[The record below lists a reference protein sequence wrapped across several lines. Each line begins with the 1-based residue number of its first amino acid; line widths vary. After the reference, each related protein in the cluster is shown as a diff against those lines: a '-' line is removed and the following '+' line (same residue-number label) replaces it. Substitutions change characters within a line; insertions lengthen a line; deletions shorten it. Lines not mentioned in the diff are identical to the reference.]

1 MRLLF
6 FPKYTEKGASSRY
19 RTYQYLHYFNDYE
32 IEVFPFFDNRYTP
45 SQSFKSIKGVFYVAF
60 CYFRRC
66 LNMLRIKRS
75 DLVFLEYE
83 FMPYL
88 PFNTF
93 FFKLFNINYIV
104 DYDDAIFHNYDL
116 HPNRFIRFLLKDKV
130 SKVIKFSKT
139 VITGSPYLTGF
150 AKKYNQ
156 NVVEIPTS
164 INLNKYNTNN
174 NPISSKF
181 IIGWI
186 GSKAT
191 SYNLLSLISVFESL
205 KAKDLNFE
213 IRCIGFDR
221 ELENQFKNLPFFIV
235 DWNSETEVEEISKF
249 SVGIMPLENTAFNKG
264 KCAFKLIQYMAC
276 GIPTIS
282 TPLPANI
289 KVNRNNFNLF
299 ANSKDEWINA
309 FIELNKNPKRFKEIG
324 HLNRIIVE
332 NHYSIQSN
340 INLYKNIFKSTYCV
354 F

>member
-19 RTYQYLHYFNDYE
+19 RTYQYLQYFNEYE
-32 IEVFPFFDNRYTP
+32 IEVFPFFDNRYRP
-45 SQSFKSIKGVFYVAF
+45 SQSFKSIQGVFYVVF
-60 CYFRRC
+60 CYFRRS

-75 DLVFLEYE
+75 DLVFLEKE

-93 FFKLFNINYIV
+93 FFKLFKINYIV

-116 HPNRFIRFLLKDKV
+116 HQNRIIRFLLKDKV

-139 VITGSPYLTGF
+139 GITGSPYLTEY
-150 AKKYNQ
+150 AKKYNE

-164 INLNKYNTNN
+164 INLNKYKTNN

-191 SYNLLSLISVFESL
+191 SYNLLSLIPVFESL
-205 KAKDLNFE
+205 KAKDINFE

-221 ELENQFKNLPFFIV
+221 QLESQFKNLPLCIV
-235 DWNSETEVEEISKF
+235 NWSSETEVEEISKF
-249 SVGIMPLENTAFNKG
+249 SVGIMPLENTSFNKG

-276 GIPTIS
+276 SIPTIS
-282 TPLPANI
+282 TPLSANI
-289 KVNRNNFNLF
+289 KVNRHNFNLF
-299 ANSKDEWINA
+299 ANSKDEWVNA
-309 FIELNKNPKRFKEIG
+309 FSELNKNPKRFKEIG
-324 HLNRIIVE
+324 QVNRTIVE
-332 NHYSIQSN
+332 NHYSIQCN
-340 INLYKNIFKSTYCV
+340 INIYKNIFNKTYCG